1 MISWLV
7 LSRYYTIPVKVY
19 VSIYSSTN
27 SSNISFF
34 FLLFCQ
40 ISVNQWT
47 CWPLNSLSL
56 WVLKFH
62 IIMFLYVT
70 FNFLY
75 IYTKNHFYYKIWKD
89 YIFDCIVLLIE
100 KKKRKKEKRFSGLF
114 SRKNVILSQFMWL
127 LLSEAGFF
135 FLKREL
141 GACTFAQKACGTSLT
156 DRYRGISRLNN
167 SCVVR

>member
-34 FLLFCQ
+34 FSFILPDFSQPVNLLTTKFPQ
-40 ISVNQWT
+40 
-47 CWPLNSLSL
+47 SLSFKISHYHVLICYFQLPLYLPQESFLLQNLEGLHL
-56 WVLKFH
+56 WMH
-62 IIMFLYVT
+62 CTI
-70 FNFLY
+70 
-75 IYTKNHFYYKIWKD
+75 D
-89 YIFDCIVLLIE
+89 RE
-100 KKKRKKEKRFSGLF
+100 KKEKRFSGLF
-114 SRKNVILSQFMWL
+114 SRKNVVLSQFMWL
-127 LLSEAGFF
+127 LLSEVGFF

-141 GACTFAQKACGTSLT
+141 GACTFAQKTCGTSLT